1 MVEHVPRKISEMT
14 EDELADFI
22 TTMVDVRLGQANT
35 IVTLYPLDFKPDT
48 RTIEEVLASVEANRW
63 TPPPSAKTSLE
74 FLRKSRDEA

>member
-1 MVEHVPRKISEMT
+1 MT